1 MEQKDYRLAAI
12 LYTDIAGFSRM
23 MENDEAG
30 TLRLL
35 HFHNAVI
42 TEAAERRH
50 GTVIKTIGDAFL
62 VDFRNTVEALQTALE
77 IQDKFYQYNLEHRDL
92 PLLVRIGIH
101 LGDIYFFEND
111 ALGEGI
117 NIAARLQSLAH
128 PGAICMSQ
136 DVYNQV
142 LNKIDFH
149 AVKLGKVSLKN
160 ITKEI
165 HAYEISSANV
175 EFDPNRDKPR
185 PGFPTGAYAGEES
198 AELVTPGPSVPDPR
212 LRSSREARTS
222 GKPGAG
228 PAKAPGPDRDY
239 SPEGSANV
247 LAEIR
252 RAILDDTKTE
262 GRRLTVD
269 EALKRYG
276 DYGVEAHEVIARMAE
291 QGLLIKRTPSRI
303 DAAGRFDGESLGRD
317 IERAVRGI
325 VALVDDKIGE
335 YEESRR
341 RDRDSARDGGRD
353 GSRDGGRDGA
363 RDRHRE
369 DGRDRSE
376 RGMDRMEARLERFAE
391 RMERGAGRWSEKSAI
406 KAELRMH
413 AETTET
419 GEWDKE
425 LKDSDYFR
433 PGREELATSFEA
445 YREGLSEK
453 VRRLRGGF
461 AGNLVSFLG
470 VNALLW
476 FINLQV
482 HAGPPF
488 LWAAIVTAGWG
499 TGLVSNLA
507 GLFRAN
513 SKLREADRVPDL
525 EGEALSTYKKLN
537 IVRDSMAKHTVSV
550 LTVPALLFTIYT
562 VVTPMIFPWWLIP
575 SGIMAISWVSH
586 AIAYASTRRRLERKL
601 FQETG
606 VAGWRD
612 LFRIG
617 KTRKAAAKASGPYAS
632 LYAEA
637 EAAKEAIIAQI
648 KAAGKDSPFDKEFI
662 PSLEEYVGQVR
673 LLTQTVNEIDSII
686 DAIPMKDLAKDKAN
700 LKVKMD
706 GTPSPSLKTEYAR
719 SVEEIEK
726 QEKSFQDLQ
735 DQREVLHLRLK
746 SSVNSLKQM
755 QLDMARYRANPDLAQ
770 TASLDQVR
778 SRTGELSKYLEDLRK
793 GYEEAREAED
803 PWKDLERQAA
813 EREAR
818 AKALPK
824 AETASGTSEGSGE
837 RPPPADPGE

>member
-23 MENDEAG
+23 MEKDEAG

-77 IQDKFYQYNLEHRDL
+77 IQDKFYQYNREHKEL
-92 PLLVRIGIH
+92 PLLVRAGLH

-136 DVYNQV
+136 EVYNQV

-185 PGFPTGAYAGEES
+185 PGFPPGAYAGDS
-198 AELVTPGPSVPDPR
+198 PGEPAGPDAA
-212 LRSSREARTS
+212 ARTA
-222 GKPGAG
+222 KPSADRVN
-228 PAKAPGPDRDY
+228 GPDRDY

-252 RAILDDTKTE
+252 RAILEDTKTG

-276 DYGVEAHEVIARMAE
+276 DYGVEAQEVIARMSE
-291 QGLLIKRTPSRI
+291 QGLLVKRTPARI

-325 VALVDDKIGE
+325 VAMVDDKIGE
-335 YEESRR
+335 YEVSHGRG
-341 RDRDSARDGGRD
+341 RDRG
-353 GSRDGGRDGA
+353 
-363 RDRHRE
+363 
-369 DGRDRSE
+369 DGRDRKRPSD
-376 RGMDRMEARLERFAE
+376 RGLERMEARLERFAE
-391 RMERGAGRWSEKSAI
+391 RMERGVGHWSEKSAI
-406 KAELRMH
+406 KAELRRH
-413 AETTET
+413 VEETET

-425 LKDSDYFR
+425 LKDSDYFK

-445 YREGLSEK
+445 YREGLADK
-453 VRRLRGGF
+453 ARKLRGGF
-461 AGNLVSFLG
+461 AGNLFSFLG

-476 FINLQV
+476 FINLQLQ
-482 HAGPPF
+482 AGPPF

-507 GLFRAN
+507 GLVRAN
-513 SKLREADRVPDL
+513 AKLREADRVPDL
-525 EGEALSTYKKLN
+525 EAEALGTYKKLN

-550 LTVPALLFTIYT
+550 LTVPALLFTIFT
-562 VVTPMIFPWWLIP
+562 VTTPGGFAWWLIP

-586 AIAYASTRRRLERKL
+586 AIAYAATRRRLETKL
-601 FQETG
+601 FKEAGTPG
-606 VAGWRD
+606 GWRE

-617 KTRKAAAKASGPYAS
+617 KSRKAAAKASGPYAS

-637 EAAKEAIIAQI
+637 EAAKEAIIAQVR
-648 KAAGKDSPFDKEFI
+648 AAGKDSPFDNELV
-662 PSLEEYVGQVR
+662 PSLEE
-673 LLTQTVNEIDSII
+673 
-686 DAIPMKDLAKDKAN
+686 
-700 LKVKMD
+700 
-706 GTPSPSLKTEYAR
+706 
-719 SVEEIEK
+719 
-726 QEKSFQDLQ
+726 
-735 DQREVLHLRLK
+735 
-746 SSVNSLKQM
+746 
-755 QLDMARYRANPDLAQ
+755 
-770 TASLDQVR
+770 
-778 SRTGELSKYLEDLRK
+778 
-793 GYEEAREAED
+793 
-803 PWKDLERQAA
+803 
-813 EREAR
+813 
-818 AKALPK
+818 
-824 AETASGTSEGSGE
+824 
-837 RPPPADPGE
+837 

>member
-77 IQDKFYQYNLEHRDL
+77 IQDKFYQYNKDHKEL
-92 PLLVRIGIH
+92 PLLLRMGLH

-128 PGAICMSQ
+128 PGAICISQ

-165 HAYEISSANV
+165 HAYEIASANV

-185 PGFPTGAYAGEES
+185 PGFPPGAFAGSPAGDPPELGTLGAES
-198 AELVTPGPSVPDPR
+198 PAPAAGPS
-212 LRSSREARTS
+212 RTS
-222 GKPGAG
+222 ATANPH
-228 PAKAPGPDRDY
+228 GPDREY
-239 SPEGSANV
+239 TPEGSANV

-252 RAILDDTKTE
+252 KAILEDTKTE
-262 GRRLTVD
+262 GRRLSVD

-303 DAAGRFDGESLGRD
+303 DAAGGFDGESLGRD

-325 VALVDDKIGE
+325 VAMVDDKIGE
-335 YEESRR
+335 YESSRR
-341 RDRDSARDGGRD
+341 RDR
-353 GSRDGGRDGA
+353 
-363 RDRHRE
+363 RE
-369 DGRDRSE
+369 GRDRYE
-376 RGMDRMEARLERFAE
+376 DRGPDRMGRGMDRMEARLERFAE

-406 KAELRMH
+406 KAELRRH

-425 LKDSDYFR
+425 LKDSDYFK

-445 YREGLSEK
+445 YREGLADK
-453 VRRLRGGF
+453 ARRLRGGF
-461 AGNLVSFLG
+461 VGNLVSFLG

-476 FINLQV
+476 FINLQLQ
-482 HAGPPF
+482 AGPPF

-499 TGLVSNLA
+499 TGVVSNLA
-507 GLFRAN
+507 GLARAN
-513 SKLREADRVPDL
+513 AKLREADRVPDL
-525 EGEALSTYKKLN
+525 EGEALATYKKLN
-537 IVRDSMAKHTVSV
+537 IVRDSMAKHTASV
-550 LTVPALLFTIYT
+550 LTVPALLFTIHA
-562 VVTPMIFPWWLIP
+562 VATPLVFPWWLIP
-575 SGIMAISWVSH
+575 SGIMAISWISH
-586 AIAYASTRRRLERKL
+586 AIAYASTRGRLEAKL
-601 FQETG
+601 FKEAG
-606 VAGWRD
+606 VGGWRD

-637 EAAKEAIIAQI
+637 EAAKEAIVAQV
-648 KAAGKDSPFDKEFI
+648 KAAGKDSPFDKELV

-686 DAIPMKDLAKDKAN
+686 DAIPMKDLAKDKAE
-700 LKVKMD
+700 LRTKQD
-706 GTPSPSLKTEYAR
+706 GTASPSLKSEYAR

-770 TASLDQVR
+770 SASLDQVR

-818 AKALPK
+818 AKALP
-824 AETASGTSEGSGE
+824 ESEPSGDDDE
-837 RPPPADPGE
+837 PGPDSPSR

>member
-42 TEAAERRH
+42 TETAERRH

-77 IQDKFYQYNLEHRDL
+77 IQDKFYQYNLEHKEL

-128 PGAICMSQ
+128 PGAICISQ
-136 DVYNQV
+136 DVYNHV

-149 AVKLGKVSLKN
+149 AVKLGKVYLEN

-165 HAYEISSANV
+165 HAYEISSANL
-175 EFDPNRDKPR
+175 EFDPNRDKPQ
-185 PGFPTGAYAGEES
+185 PGFPPGIHAGGAP
-198 AELVTPGPSVPDPR
+198 AELGTPGPSAPD
-212 LRSSREARTS
+212 
-222 GKPGAG
+222 PGAG
-228 PAKAPGPDRDY
+228 KARPAATGPTKAHGPDRDY

-252 RAILDDTKTE
+252 KAILEDTKTA
-262 GRRLTVD
+262 GRRLSVD
-269 EALKRYG
+269 EAMKRYG

-291 QGLLIKRTPSRI
+291 QGLLIKRVPSRI

-341 RDRDSARDGGRD
+341 RERGGAREGGRGGPEDRVRDSGR
-353 GSRDGGRDGA
+353 GRPRDGA
-363 RDRHRE
+363 GGWDWSH
-369 DGRDRSE
+369 GR
-376 RGMDRMEARLERFAE
+376 MDHKEARLERFAE
-391 RMERGAGRWSEKSAI
+391 RMENGWGSWNEKTAI
-406 KAELRMH
+406 KNEFRRH
-413 AETTET
+413 VSETET

-425 LKDSDYFR
+425 LKDSDYFK

-445 YREGLSEK
+445 YREGLADK
-453 VRRLRGGF
+453 ARKLRGGF
-461 AGNLVSFLG
+461 VGNLFSFLG

-482 HAGPPF
+482 QAGPAF

-499 TGLVSNLA
+499 TGLASNLA
-507 GLFRAN
+507 GLVRAN
-513 SKLREADRVPDL
+513 AKLREADRIPNL
-525 EGEALSTYKKLN
+525 EGESLGTYKKLN
-537 IVRDSMAKHTVSV
+537 IVRDSLARHTASV
-550 LTVPALLFTIYT
+550 LTVPALLFTIFT
-562 VVTPMIFPWWLIP
+562 VTTPGGFPWWLIP
-575 SGIMAISWVSH
+575 SGIMMISWISH
-586 AIAYASTRRRLERKL
+586 AITYAATRRRLERKL
-601 FQETG
+601 FKEAG
-606 VAGWRD
+606 VSGWRD

-617 KTRKAAAKASGPYAS
+617 KSRSAAAKASGPYAS

-637 EAAKEAIIAQI
+637 EAAKEAIVAQV
-648 KAAGKDSPFDKEFI
+648 KAAGKDSPFDKELI

-686 DAIPMKDLAKDKAN
+686 DAIPMKDLAKDKAE
-700 LKVKMD
+700 LKGKLE
-706 GTPSPSLKTEYAR
+706 GTANSSLKTEYAR

-755 QLDMARYRANPDLAQ
+755 QLDMARYRAQPDLAQ
-770 TASLDQVR
+770 SASLDQVR

-793 GYEEAREAED
+793 GYEEARDAED
-803 PWKDLERQAA
+803 PWKDLERLAA

-818 AKALPK
+818 AKALP
-824 AETASGTSEGSGE
+824 ESESSGN
-837 RPPPADPGE
+837 DDKPGPDSSSS

>member
-23 MENDEAG
+23 MEKDEAS

-35 HFHNAVI
+35 HFHNTVI

-77 IQDKFYQYNLEHRDL
+77 IQDKFYQYNLEHKDL
-92 PLLVRIGIH
+92 PLLVRAGIH

-142 LNKIDFH
+142 LNKIDFT

-185 PGFPTGAYAGEES
+185 PGFPPGAYSGD
-198 AELVTPGPSVPDPR
+198 TPG
-212 LRSSREARTS
+212 
-222 GKPGAG
+222 KPAE
-228 PAKAPGPDRDY
+228 PDRDY

-252 RAILDDTKTE
+252 RAILEDTKTG

-276 DYGVEAHEVIARMAE
+276 DYGVEAQEVIARMAE
-291 QGLLIKRTPSRI
+291 QGLLVKRTPARI
-303 DAAGRFDGESLGRD
+303 DTAARIDGESLGRD

-325 VALVDDKIGE
+325 VAMVDDKIGE

-341 RDRDSARDGGRD
+341 GRNRGDGRDGARDGGRD
-353 GSRDGGRDGA
+353 WGHGRV
-363 RDRHRE
+363 
-369 DGRDRSE
+369 
-376 RGMDRMEARLERFAE
+376 DRMEARLERFAE
-391 RMERGAGRWSEKSAI
+391 RMEHGWGSWNEKAAI
-406 KAELRMH
+406 KSEFRRH
-413 AETTET
+413 VSETET

-425 LKDSDYFR
+425 LKDSDYFK

-445 YREGLSEK
+445 YREGLAEK
-453 VRRLRGGF
+453 ARKLRGGF
-461 AGNLVSFLG
+461 AGNLFSFLG
-470 VNALLW
+470 VNSLLW
-476 FINLQV
+476 FINLQLQ
-482 HAGPPF
+482 AGAPF

-507 GLFRAN
+507 GLIRAN
-513 SKLREADRVPDL
+513 AKLREADRVPDL
-525 EGEALSTYKKLN
+525 EGEALGTYKKLN
-537 IVRDSMAKHTVSV
+537 IVRDSLARHTASV
-550 LTVPALLFTIYT
+550 LTVPALLFTIFT
-562 VVTPMIFPWWLIP
+562 VTTPGGFAWWLIP

-586 AIAYASTRRRLERKL
+586 VIAYAATRRRLETKL
-601 FQETG
+601 FKEAGTPG
-606 VAGWRD
+606 GWRE

-617 KTRKAAAKASGPYAS
+617 KSRKAAAKASGPYAS

-637 EAAKEAIIAQI
+637 EAAKEAIITQVR
-648 KAAGKDSPFDKEFI
+648 AAGKDSPFDKELV

-686 DAIPMKDLAKDKAN
+686 DAIPMKDLSKDKAE
-700 LKVKMD
+700 LRGKLE
-706 GTPSPSLKTEYAR
+706 GTASSSLKTEYAR
-719 SVEEIEK
+719 SVQEIET

-755 QLDMARYRANPDLAQ
+755 QLDMARYRAQPDLAQ
-770 TASLDQVR
+770 SASLDQVR

-793 GYEEAREAED
+793 GYEEARDAED

-813 EREAR
+813 EREAA

-824 AETASGTSEGSGE
+824 TDPAPEGSTKGE
-837 RPPPADPGE
+837 APPTSR

>member
-12 LYTDIAGFSRM
+12 MYTDIAGFSRM

-77 IQDKFYQYNLEHRDL
+77 IQDKFYQYNLEHKEL
-92 PLLVRIGIH
+92 PLLVRVGIH

-175 EFDPNRDKPR
+175 EFDPNRDKPQ
-185 PGFPTGAYAGEES
+185 PGFPPGAYAGPEP
-198 AELVTPGPSVPDPR
+198 AELGTLGPTLPEAPPKT
-212 LRSSREARTS
+212 SRETGTGS
-222 GKPGAG
+222 PKPR
-228 PAKAPGPDRDY
+228 GPDRDY

-247 LAEIR
+247 LSEIR
-252 RAILDDTKTE
+252 KAILADTRTE
-262 GRRLTVD
+262 GRRLSVD

-291 QGLLIKRTPSRI
+291 QGLLVKRTPSRT
-303 DAAGRFDGESLGRD
+303 DGAGKFDGESLGRD

-341 RDRDSARDGGRD
+341 RDRGSAREGTRSDEHEFGR
-353 GSRDGGRDGA
+353 
-363 RDRHRE
+363 
-369 DGRDRSE
+369 GRDRME
-376 RGMDRMEARLERFAE
+376 HGMDRMEARLERFAE
-391 RMERGAGRWSEKSAI
+391 RIERGAGRWSEKTAI
-406 KAELRMH
+406 KAELRRH

-425 LKDSDYFR
+425 LKDSDYFK

-445 YREGLSEK
+445 YREGLAEK
-453 VRRLRGGF
+453 ARRLKGGF

-476 FINLQV
+476 FINLQLQ
-482 HAGPPF
+482 AGPPM

-499 TGLVSNLA
+499 TGVVSNLA
-507 GLFRAN
+507 GLARTNA
-513 SKLREADRVPDL
+513 KLREADRVPDL
-525 EGEALSTYKKLN
+525 EGEALATYKKLN
-537 IVRDSMAKHTVSV
+537 IVRDSMARHTASV
-550 LTVPALLFTIYT
+550 LTVPALLFTIHA
-562 VVTPMIFPWWLIP
+562 VATPLVFPWWLIP

-586 AIAYASTRRRLERKL
+586 AIAYASARRRLESKL
-601 FQETG
+601 FKEAG
-606 VAGWRD
+606 VGGWRD

-617 KTRKAAAKASGPYAS
+617 KTRKAAARASGPYAS

-637 EAAKEAIIAQI
+637 EAAKEAIVAQV
-648 KAAGKDSPFDKEFI
+648 KAAGKDSPFDKELV

-686 DAIPMKDLAKDKAN
+686 DAIPMKDLAKDKAELRGKLEGSVN
-700 LKVKMD
+700 
-706 GTPSPSLKTEYAR
+706 SSLKSEYAR
-719 SVEEIEK
+719 SVEEIER

-770 TASLDQVR
+770 SASLDQVR

-818 AKALPK
+818 AKALP
-824 AETASGTSEGSGE
+824 ESEGTGNEDGSDSPS
-837 RPPPADPGE
+837 R

>member
-12 LYTDIAGFSRM
+12 MYTDIAGFSRM

-35 HFHNAVI
+35 HFHNAMI

-77 IQDKFYQYNLEHRDL
+77 IQDKFYQYNLEHREL

-185 PGFPTGAYAGEES
+185 PGFPPGAYAGKEP
-198 AELVTPGPSVPDPR
+198 AELGTLGSSLPEAPAKT
-212 LRSSREARTS
+212 SREAGTS
-222 GKPGAG
+222 SAKPR
-228 PAKAPGPDRDY
+228 GPDRDY

-252 RAILDDTKTE
+252 KAILDDTRTE

-291 QGLLIKRTPSRI
+291 QGLLIKRTPSRTE
-303 DAAGRFDGESLGRD
+303 AAGKFDGESLGRD

-341 RDRDSARDGGRD
+341 RDGGRE
-353 GSRDGGRDGA
+353 GA
-363 RDRHRE
+363 REGGHE
-369 DGRDRSE
+369 FGRDRGRGRGRGRMD

-391 RMERGAGRWSEKSAI
+391 RMEHGIGHWSEKSAI
-406 KAELRMH
+406 KAELRKH
-413 AETTET
+413 AENTET

-425 LKDSDYFR
+425 LKDSDYFK

-445 YREGLSEK
+445 YREGLAEK
-453 VRRLRGGF
+453 ARKLRGGF
-461 AGNLVSFLG
+461 VGNLVSFLG

-476 FINLQV
+476 FINLQLQ
-482 HAGPPF
+482 AGPSM

-507 GLFRAN
+507 GLARTNA
-513 SKLREADRVPDL
+513 KLREADRVPDL
-525 EGEALSTYKKLN
+525 EGDALATYKKLN
-537 IVRDSMAKHTVSV
+537 IVRDSMARHTASL
-550 LTVPALLFTIYT
+550 LTVPALLFTIHA
-562 VVTPMIFPWWLIP
+562 VATPLVFPWWLIP
-575 SGIMAISWVSH
+575 AGIMAISWISH
-586 AIAYASTRRRLERKL
+586 AIAYASARGRLERKL
-601 FQETG
+601 FKEAG
-606 VAGWRD
+606 VGGWRD

-617 KTRKAAAKASGPYAS
+617 KTRKAAAKVSGPYAT

-637 EAAKEAIIAQI
+637 EAAKEAIVAQV
-648 KAAGKDSPFDKEFI
+648 KAAGKDSPFDKELV

-686 DAIPMKDLAKDKAN
+686 DAIPMKDLSKDKAE
-700 LKVKMD
+700 LKGKLE
-706 GTPSPSLKTEYAR
+706 GTASSSLKTEYAR
-719 SVEEIEK
+719 SVEEIER

-755 QLDMARYRANPDLAQ
+755 QLDMARYRAQPDLAQ
-770 TASLDQVR
+770 SASLDQVR

-793 GYEEAREAED
+793 GYEEARDAED

-813 EREAR
+813 EREA
-818 AKALPK
+818 AVKSLPK
-824 AETASGTSEGSGE
+824 SGLK
-837 RPPPADPGE
+837 PGENGDTDGQAPAAVKGG